1 MPTPQLFNREPDS
14 IELLESIN
22 MLPYF
27 DATEHDFF
35 NCLTNNFAWL
45 CRAPYLFY
53 VQNSQLLASFGLP
66 ENETL
71 PETLL
76 QTAAN
81 LFERAKI
88 NGFAHEPFFEP
99 LFSIEQPL
107 CLVSTLE
114 TGVENQRAFLL
125 LIANRRDYPQLNE
138 TIVRLRLLANLPA
151 LFYQQKNRSV
161 SSIKKEIE
169 QAEKT
174 PDEFSQIIALS
185 SDILALSAL
194 VINQTHFVGACILL
208 VNEIAARFHCS
219 RVFLGWDD
227 DGDYVKTVAVS
238 HLDNFERT
246 TEIIQLIEAA
256 FEEALDQNAELLFP
270 HEQISEETLI
280 VAAHKTYLQKT
291 HATQLL
297 SLPLRKDSQH
307 LLAVLS
313 CEKMDGNFN
322 EKEIDALRL
331 LLNQITPWLETLHF
345 KNQFFATRL
354 KQTTEKTFNYWFNTE
369 NSLKK
374 LGILTLSGLFLFI
387 LLGRWDYRIEATA
400 VVETDDLAYVT
411 APFDGFVDNVTVHAG
426 DKVSS
431 DAVLMQMNT
440 QELMLRES
448 EAYSDVQRFLREA
461 EKARGNDQ
469 NADMLIAQARV
480 KQAQAKLDEIR
491 FYLQR
496 ATLKAPF
503 EGVVIEGDKEDL
515 LGVPIAKGDTIFKL
529 AKLSGMYLK
538 ILVDEKDINEITEKQ
553 NGQAVL
559 LSKPDVKLPVHV
571 EKIIPFAQ
579 VDNAGINS
587 FNVNVQFDDTSQ
599 NWIRPGM
606 SGVVKIDAGKRNILW
621 ILTHKVVDFLRLYF
635 WW

>member
-1 MPTPQLFNREPDS
+1 MMQAKKFDRDPDS
-14 IELLESIN
+14 IELLSSIN
-22 MLPYF
+22 ALPYF
-27 DATEHDFF
+27 DGAETDFF
-35 NCLTNNFAWL
+35 THLTNNLAWL
-45 CRAPYLFY
+45 CRASALFY
-53 VQNSQLLASFGLP
+53 FQNEQLAAAFGLP

-71 PETLL
+71 SEKLL
-76 QTAAN
+76 QTAAS
-81 LFERAKI
+81 LFERAKT

-99 LFSIEQPL
+99 IFSIEQPL

-114 TGVENQRAFLL
+114 TGQENSSAFLL
-125 LIANRRDYPQLNE
+125 LIANRQNYPQLNE

-151 LFYQQKNRSV
+151 LFYQKKNSPISLV
-161 SSIKKEIE
+161 KKEVDLT
-169 QAEKT
+169 QQNHS
-174 PDEFSQIIALS
+174 DFSQIVTLS

-194 VINQTHFVGACILL
+194 VINQTHFIGACILL

-219 RVFLGWDD
+219 RVYLGWDE
-227 DGDYVKTVAVS
+227 GDYVKTVAVS
-238 HLDNFERT
+238 HLDSFERS
-246 TEIIQLIEAA
+246 TEMIQLIEAA
-256 FEEALDQNAELLFP
+256 FEESFDQNAELIFP
-270 HEQISEETLI
+270 HEQSSEENFI
-280 VAAHKTYLQKT
+280 IAAHKTYLQKT

-297 SLPLRKDSQH
+297 SLPLRKDSH
-307 LLAVLS
+307 HILAVLS
-313 CEKMDGNFN
+313 CEKIDSQFN

-345 KNQFFATRL
+345 KNQFFIARL
-354 KQTTEKTFNYWFNTE
+354 KQTTEQTFNHWFNTE

-374 LGILTLSGLFLFI
+374 LGILTLSGLFLFV

-400 VVETDDLAYVT
+400 VVETDDLAYLT
-411 APFDGFVDNVTVHAG
+411 APFDGYIDNVTVHAG

-431 DAVLMQMNT
+431 EAVLMQMNI

-448 EAYSDVQRFLREA
+448 EAYSEVQRFLREA

-469 NADMLIAQARV
+469 NADMLIAEARV

-503 EGVVIEGDKEDL
+503 DGVIIEGDKEDL

-529 AKLSGMYLK
+529 AKLSSMYLK
-538 ILVDEKDINEITEKQ
+538 ILVDEKDINEIAENQ
-553 NGQAVL
+553 SGQAVL

-571 EKIIPFAQ
+571 EKIIPLAQ
-579 VDNAGINS
+579 VDNAGLNS
-587 FNVNVQFDDTSQ
+587 FNVNVQFDETGQD
-599 NWIRPGM
+599 WIRPGM